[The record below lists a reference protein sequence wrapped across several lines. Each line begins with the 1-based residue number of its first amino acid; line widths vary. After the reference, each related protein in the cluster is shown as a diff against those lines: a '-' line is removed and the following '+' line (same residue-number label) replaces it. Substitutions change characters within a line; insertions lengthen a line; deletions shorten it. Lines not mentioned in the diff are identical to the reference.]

1 MHIKKYFRIMN
12 ENCVHAILMFD
23 FFHKN
28 FKIKI
33 WYLFLPICFSS
44 PQYPFKFKLGAIICI
59 YSIYVNRQKTIVLS
73 SSKWK
78 LTRLCRIIIVYMYY
92 KKESESAFFCSS
104 ISISFFLFLFF
115 YSCNWF
121 IHICYC
127 YINYYHDQPM

>member
-1 MHIKKYFRIMN
+1 MIPLYTY
-12 ENCVHAILMFD
+12 MF
-23 FFHKN
+23 
-28 FKIKI
+28 FK
-33 WYLFLPICFSS
+33 SS
-44 PQYPFKFKLGAIICI
+44 IPVQTGSHNLHI

-92 KKESESAFFCSS
+92 KKESELAFFCSS

-121 IHICYC
+121 IHICYLYKLLSWSTYVNKVVLDFC
-127 YINYYHDQPM
+127 IKERIKLINTLSSMYRQDAV